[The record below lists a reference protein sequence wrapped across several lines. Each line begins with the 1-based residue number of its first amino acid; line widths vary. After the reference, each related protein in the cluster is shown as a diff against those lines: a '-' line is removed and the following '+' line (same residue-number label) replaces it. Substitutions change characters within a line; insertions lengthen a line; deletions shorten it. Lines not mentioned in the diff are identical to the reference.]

1 MHRIM
6 LKSKI
11 HRATVTDADVHY
23 EGSIA
28 IDEDLLE
35 TAGIIPFEK
44 VQVYNITNGERFET
58 YTINAER
65 GSGTISVNGAAAH
78 LASKGDMIIIASYS
92 AYEEEE
98 ARRHTPVLVYV
109 DGGNRIKDVKA
120 ELVHGV

>member
-11 HRATVTDADVHY
+11 HRATVTDADLHY

-28 IDEDLLE
+28 IDEVLLE

-92 AYEEEE
+92 AYAEEE
-98 ARRHTPVLVYV
+98 ARAHAPVLVYV
-109 DGGNRIKDVKA
+109 DGENGIKDVKA
-120 ELVHGV
+120 ELVHSI

>member
-1 MHRIM
+1 M
-6 LKSKI
+6 KSKI
-11 HRATVTDADVHY
+11 HRATVTDADLHY

-28 IDEDLLE
+28 IDEVLLE

-92 AYEEEE
+92 AYAEEE
-98 ARRHTPVLVYV
+98 ARAHAPVLVYV
-109 DGGNRIKDVKA
+109 DGENAIKDVKA
-120 ELVHGV
+120 ELVHSV

>member
-11 HRATVTDADVHY
+11 HRATVTDADIHY

-65 GSGTISVNGAAAH
+65 GSGAISVNGAAAH
-78 LASKGDMIIIASYS
+78 LASKGDVIIIASYS

-98 ARRHTPVLVYV
+98 ARRHAPVLVYV
-109 DGGNRIKDVKA
+109 DGENRIKDVKA
-120 ELVHGV
+120 ELVHSV

>member
-1 MHRIM
+1 M

-11 HRATVTDADVHY
+11 HRATVTDADIHY

-44 VQVYNITNGERFET
+44 VQVYNITNGQRFET

-78 LASKGDMIIIASYS
+78 LAGKGDLIIIASYS
-92 AYEEEE
+92 AYAEEE
-98 ARRHTPVLVYV
+98 ARRHAPVLVYV
-109 DGGNRIKDVKA
+109 DGSNRIKDVKA
-120 ELVHGV
+120 ELVHSV